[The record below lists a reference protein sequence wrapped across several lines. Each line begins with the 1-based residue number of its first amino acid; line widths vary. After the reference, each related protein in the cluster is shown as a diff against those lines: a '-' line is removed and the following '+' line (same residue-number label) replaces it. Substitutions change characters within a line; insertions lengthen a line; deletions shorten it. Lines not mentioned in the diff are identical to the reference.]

1 MLIPVGL
8 ATAAWAGVDRGGYTV
23 FGQITVLD
31 PPPPDVSEDALESDL
46 TMYFFEERTRTLPND
61 LAVDIV
67 DPGIYDDPGDLVN
80 AFLPAGTLVSSYFVH
95 ADNDK
100 RDPGVPRL
108 EGSITFGQPVLGI
121 IVTSDKLTDSDPL
134 LGNPGTIYTTGVPN
148 DAQRGAE
155 LIECPIELSPDRHTV
170 YVCTLS
176 FLERD
181 QIRIITEVPEP
192 ATWSLLLASCAAFL
206 RRR

>member
-1 MLIPVGL
+1 
-8 ATAAWAGVDRGGYTV
+8 
-23 FGQITVLD
+23 
-31 PPPPDVSEDALESDL
+31 
-46 TMYFFEERTRTLPND
+46 MYFFEEQTRVLPDD

-67 DPGIYDDPGDLVN
+67 DPGVYDHPADLVN
-80 AFLPAGTLVSSYFVH
+80 AFLPAGAFVTSYFVH
-95 ADNDK
+95 GDNDK
-100 RDPGVPRL
+100 RNPGVPRL
-108 EGSITFGQPVLGI
+108 EGSITFDQRVLGI
-121 IVTSDKLTDSDPL
+121 IVSSEKLTGSDPI

-155 LIECPIELSPDRHTV
+155 LIECPIELSADRHTV

-192 ATWSLLLASCAAFL
+192 TSWALLLLSTAAFM